1 MDKVTE
7 RVEKGIFVDFKGEKH
22 YITAVGISEETE
34 NGVTL
39 NIGVSICSPEDKYNE
54 DLGLDI
60 AYRRATESDPI
71 LTASSKKGI
80 NCAYIDAILK
90 SEIDY
95 IKLRPQKYIKNYWE
109 KYDKYKEKLSVL
121 IDAEDTINQFEN
133 AYSFFIEHPK
143 EYLKWKKAVE
153 YQLRKRGCSIIS

>member
-7 RVEKGIFVDFKGEKH
+7 RVEKGIFVDFKGEEH
-22 YITAVGISEETE
+22 YITAVGIREEIDDK
-34 NGVTL
+34 VTL
-39 NIGVSICSPEDKYNE
+39 RIGVSICAPGDDYNE
-54 DLGLDI
+54 ETGINL
-60 AYRRATESDPI
+60 AYNKAANSKPT

-95 IKLRPQKYIKNYWE
+95 IRLRPQKYIKNYWE
-109 KYDKYKEKLSVL
+109 RYDKYKKELNIL

-153 YQLRKRGCSIIS
+153 YQLRKRGCRI

>member
-1 MDKVTE
+1 MEKITE
-7 RVEKGIFVDFKGEKH
+7 RVEKGTFIDYKGEKH
-22 YITAVGISEETE
+22 YITAVGIREETE

-39 NIGVSICSPEDKYNE
+39 NIGVSICFPEDKYDE
-54 DLGLDI
+54 ELGIDI
-60 AYRRATESDPI
+60 AYHRAMESDPI
-71 LTASSKKGI
+71 LTASSKKDI

-109 KYDKYKEKLSVL
+109 KYDKYKEELSVL

-133 AYSFFIEHPK
+133 AYSFFIERPEK
-143 EYLKWKKAVE
+143 YLKWKKAVE
-153 YQLRKRGCSIIS
+153 YQLRKRGCPVS